1 MPMRRLLLLVLAAIL
16 PGCAALGTTPP
27 LPHQGLASEVI
38 AAGADRV
45 RVMPDSP
52 ATFATILAD
61 INAAR
66 TEVDVEM
73 YEFGR
78 GDIRDALIGDQRRG
92 VRVTVIGDPTV
103 TVTAQTRDLLR
114 AAGVTV
120 VDYPV
125 RPMMIDHVKLLIVD
139 GQVALVGGINWGA
152 QSSSNHDFDVELHGP
167 AVTNLSAV
175 FQRDLSTAG
184 ATANAQTTVD
194 DSAVSVLSTLPRDEI
209 RPVAVSLIDSA
220 RRSIDLD
227 LYVLTDA
234 TIVNALERAHARGVA
249 IRLLLDPSQRP
260 SDQPAAELSA
270 AGIDVRLYRSSGE
283 LLHAKVLVTD
293 SQNVLFGSANWSL
306 GGFERNHEIDV
317 AIPSNASVAT
327 AFLSQMNSDWNTSG

>member
-1 MPMRRLLLLVLAAIL
+1 VRKGILAAL
-16 PGCAALGTTPP
+16 AAVLTGCASLGAAVP
-27 LPHQGLASEVI
+27 LPHQGFASAVL
-38 AAGADRV
+38 AAGPDTV
-45 RVMPDSP
+45 CVLPDSP
-52 ATFATILAD
+52 ATFTTILAA

-66 TEVDVEM
+66 SEVDVEM

-78 GDIRDALIGDQRRG
+78 GDIRDALIADHQRG
-92 VRVTVIGDPTV
+92 VRVTVIDDPTV
-103 TVTAQTRDLLR
+103 SVTAQTRDQLR

-125 RPMMIDHVKLLIVD
+125 RPMMIDHVKLMIVD
-139 GQVALVGGINWGA
+139 GQVAVIGGINWGA

-167 AVTNLSAV
+167 AVSNLLDV
-175 FQRDLSTAG
+175 FQRDLATAG
-184 ATANAQTTVD
+184 ETQDVPSPVADGGVH
-194 DSAVSVLSTLPRDEI
+194 VLSTLPRDEI
-209 RPVAVSLIDSA
+209 RPVAVSLIDAA
-220 RRSIDLD
+220 RKSIDLD

-234 TIVNALERAHARGVA
+234 TIVNALERAYARGVQ

-260 SDQPAAELSA
+260 SDQPAAELSG

-293 SQNVLFGSANWSL
+293 SENVLFGSANWSL

-317 AIPSNASVAT
+317 EIPSNPAAAS
-327 AFLSQMNSDWNTSG
+327 AFLSQMNSDWAASG

>member
-1 MPMRRLLLLVLAAIL
+1 MGRLLLFLPAAL
-16 PGCAALGTTPP
+16 LTGCAALGTAPP
-27 LPHQGLASEVI
+27 LPHQGQASGVV
-38 AAGADRV
+38 AAGSDTV

-52 ATFATILAD
+52 STFDNILAD
-61 INAAR
+61 IKAAR
-66 TEVDVEM
+66 AQVDVEM

-92 VRVTVIGDPTV
+92 VRVTVIDDPTV
-103 TVTAQTRDLLR
+103 TVTAQTRDQLL
-114 AAGVTV
+114 AADVTV

-139 GQVALVGGINWGA
+139 HQVAVIGGINWGA

-167 AVTNLSAV
+167 AVTNLLAV

-184 ATANAQTTVD
+184 ETENVLSPVD

-220 RRSIDLD
+220 RQSIDLD

-249 IRLLLDPSQRP
+249 IRVLLDPSQRP

-293 SQNVLFGSANWSL
+293 SHNVLFGSANWSL

-317 AIPSNASVAT
+317 AIPSNTAVAA
-327 AFLSQMNSDWNTSG
+327 AFLSQMNSDWNASG